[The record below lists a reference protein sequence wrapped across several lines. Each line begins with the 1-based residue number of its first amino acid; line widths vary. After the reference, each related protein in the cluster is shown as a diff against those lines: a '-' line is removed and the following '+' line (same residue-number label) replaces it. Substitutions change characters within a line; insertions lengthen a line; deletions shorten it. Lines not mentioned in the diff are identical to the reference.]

1 MNEKKIYKISKNLK
15 RIRTKTQIAVANR
28 QYINRDTGEVEEFT
42 VVQKNISADFNF
54 HKIWL
59 QDLLNILDSFG
70 SKKIKVITYLLSKM
84 RNEDN
89 SISCTYRSIEKDT
102 GISYQTI
109 ATTMKEMIESN
120 VIKKIATGTYQFNP
134 DIIIKGSSNK
144 RQRLLVEYNIIENE
158 KIKNIDDYYNEIAKE
173 EKIQAIETEILEK

>member
-1 MNEKKIYKISKNLK
+1 MNKIMNKKIIK
-15 RIRTKTQIAVANR
+15 TKTQIAVSQR
-28 QYINRDTGEVEEFT
+28 KYINQNTGEVEEFS
-42 VVQKNISADFNF
+42 VIQKNISADFNF

-89 SISCTYRSIEKDT
+89 SISCTYRSIEKET
-102 GISYQTI
+102 GISYQTV
-109 ATTMKEMIESN
+109 AATMKEMQESN

-134 DIIIKGSSNK
+134 DLIIKGNSKK
-144 RQRLLVEYNIIENE
+144 RQRLLVEYNVVDKTAEE
-158 KIKNIDDYYNEIAKE
+158 EAIKTIDDYYIETTEE
-173 EKIQAIETEILEK
+173 EKRKAIDTEIVK